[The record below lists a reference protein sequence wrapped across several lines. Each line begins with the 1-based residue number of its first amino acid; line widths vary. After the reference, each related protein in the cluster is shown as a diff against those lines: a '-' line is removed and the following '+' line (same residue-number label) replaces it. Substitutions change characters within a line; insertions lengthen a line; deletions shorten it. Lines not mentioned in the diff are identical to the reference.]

1 MNGNVLLA
9 WLVAL
14 VVSAP
19 AAHAGDTL
27 TMGATD
33 GARASSA
40 GGLPRPSR
48 GMKMDQVLQRFGEPR
63 QRLPAVGEPPIT
75 RWIYDGY
82 TVYFENE
89 YTITSVLH
97 RQVRRQTP

>member
-14 VVSAP
+14 LVSAP

-33 GARASSA
+33 GARARSA

-48 GMKMDQVLQRFGEPR
+48 GMKMDEVLQRFGEPR
-63 QRLPAVGEPPIT
+63 QRLPAVGEPPIS
-75 RWIYDGY
+75 RWI
-82 TVYFENE
+82 YFENE

-97 RQVRRQTP
+97 RQDRRQTP